1 MSKQARNKA
10 RAVRAANALARQ
22 RSQRRSRW
30 LAGAGGLVI
39 VGLLVAIVIAVVN
52 AAEKADSPD
61 SATPTG
67 EVVVPANAT
76 PGGALT
82 VGNTAA
88 PVKLEVYLDYMC
100 PFCGRFE
107 QANGDEIE
115 RLVADGTVRLE
126 LHPLSFLD
134 RMSQGTRYSTRA
146 ANAVATVA
154 DRAPD
159 HLLAFHKALFA
170 RQPAEGSRG
179 LSDDEIAKL
188 AREAGVPQN
197 VVDEFVTRR
206 FEPWIAKST
215 SAAFDSG
222 ITGTPTVKIDGKVFD
237 GDLYKVGPLT
247 DAVNAAKAQ

>member
-10 RAVRAANALARQ
+10 RAVRAANALAQR

-39 VGLLVAIVIAVVN
+39 LGLLVAIVIAVVN
-52 AAEKADSPD
+52 AAGQDDSPEN
-61 SATPTG
+61 AAPTG
-67 EVVVPANAT
+67 DVVAPANAT
-76 PGGALT
+76 AGGALT
-82 VGNTAA
+82 VGNADA
-88 PVKLEVYLDYMC
+88 PVKLEVFLDYMC
-100 PFCGRFE
+100 PYCGRFE
-107 QANGDEIE
+107 RANGGEIE

-126 LHPLSFLD
+126 LYPLSFLD
-134 RMSQGTRYSTRA
+134 RMSQGTRYSTRT
-146 ANAVATVA
+146 ANAMATVA

-159 HLLAFHKALFA
+159 RLLAFHRALFA

-179 LSDDEIAKL
+179 LTNDEIATL

-197 VVDEFVTRR
+197 VVDEFAARR
-206 FEPWIAKST
+206 FEPWVAKST

-222 ITGTPTVKIDGKVFD
+222 ITGTPTVKIDGKVFE

-247 DAVNAAKAQ
+247 DAIVAAKAQ